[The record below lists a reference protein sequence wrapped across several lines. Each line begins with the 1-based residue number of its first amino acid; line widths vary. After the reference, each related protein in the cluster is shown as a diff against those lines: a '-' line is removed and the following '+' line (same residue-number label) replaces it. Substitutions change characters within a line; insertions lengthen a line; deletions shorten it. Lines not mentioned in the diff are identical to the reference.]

1 MKKKLLAAA
10 AIAIG
15 FAGSAQAAGPHANG
29 HSAFS
34 PAGALPDAQAGQCF
48 ARITLPAAYD
58 IVPETVVVEDA
69 HERLVVND
77 TQFGPSSIDVQVKDQ
92 GVRYEVRQPVYETV
106 TEQVLVKPAHERL
119 QVIAA
124 RFEDVTETI
133 IVEEARKVWKAGTN
147 LSSHRKIDEQT
158 GQVYCLVDV
167 PAKTRTVTRRVMV
180 QPEQVTRIPV
190 EAQYATVQK
199 QVLVDRGG
207 VAEIP
212 TPPEFKTL
220 STQEIISPASTSRSM
235 TAPRTAIVERTVL
248 RAPERFEWVEVLC
261 DTNAQTSSISDLQIA
276 LRDRGFYSGPIDG
289 IIGTQTEEA
298 VRQFQAANGLPHQG
312 FVTME
317 TMRHLGLGG
326 GISSRQAISS
336 HSQTSSYSEPVYT
349 APVQNHVQ
357 NQSHFQPEIMPQSH
371 IIMPQAPAHE
381 VILETREAERHNAYQ
396 APVRQVLHEKK
407 TMDRAESMASEFEAY
422 AAAVTG
428 RQAAD
433 QMLEHGVSSY
443 SYMSEEELLN
453 AEHEIVESG
462 DELIRQPAP
471 LTSQKRFQRPQEY
484 SVRNRLNWDEK
495 STN

>member
-10 AIAIG
+10 AITIG
-15 FAGSAQAAGPHANG
+15 FAGSAQAGGLN
-29 HSAFS
+29 AFS

-48 ARITLPAAYD
+48 ARITLPAEYD

-69 HERLVVND
+69 YERLSVND
-77 TQFGPSSIDVQVKDQ
+77 TQFGASSIDVQVKDQ

-106 TEQVLVKPAHERL
+106 TEQVIVKPAHERL
-119 QVIAA
+119 QVVAA
-124 RFEDVTETI
+124 KFEDVTETI
-133 IVEEARKVWKAGTN
+133 IVEEARKVWKAGSN

-180 QPEQVTRIPV
+180 QPEQVIRVPV

-220 STQEIISPASTSRSM
+220 STQEIISPASTTRSM
-235 TAPRTAIVERTVL
+235 TSPRTAVVERTVL

-261 DTNAQTSSISDLQIA
+261 DTNAQTSSITDLQIA

-317 TMRHLGLGG
+317 TMRRLGLGG
-326 GISSRQAISS
+326 GVSSSQSMPS
-336 HSQTSSYSEPVYT
+336 YSQTSSYSEQVYT

-357 NQSHFQPEIMPQSH
+357 KQTRFQPEIMPKSHATMSQSSS
-371 IIMPQAPAHE
+371 HE
-381 VILETREAERHNAYQ
+381 VMMETREAERHNAYQ

-433 QMLEHGVSSY
+433 QMLEHGASSY
-443 SYMSEEELLN
+443 GYMSEDDLMN
-453 AEHEIVESG
+453 IDHDFVESG
-462 DELIRQPAP
+462 DQIIRQSAP
-471 LTSQKRFQRPQEY
+471 LTNQKSFQRPQEY
-484 SVRNRLNWDEK
+484 SVRNRLNWDAK